1 MNLEEI
7 QQSLPN
13 GLHDAQII
21 RISLDYVKREVRLDL
36 EISWS
41 DPDDDLEIWR
51 SATLVFA
58 SFLYCII
65 EAPDPEY
72 PFATRKGLLV
82 DAGSE
87 DRASQSGTQLPE
99 QLPKGAFKCWFYV
112 NDWNSFIHLAAL
124 NAEITLH
131 GEVQ

>member
-1 MNLEEI
+1 MTLEEI
-7 QQSLPN
+7 EQSLPN

-21 RISLDYVKREVRLDL
+21 RIGLDYVNREVSLDM
-36 EISWS
+36 EIAWS
-41 DPDDDLEIWR
+41 NPDSDSEVWR
-51 SATLVFA
+51 SATLILT

-72 PFATRKGLLV
+72 PFASRKGLLV

-87 DRASQSGTQLPE
+87 DPASQSGTQLPE
-99 QLPKGAFKCWFYV
+99 KLPEGAFKCWFYV
-112 NDWNSFIHLAAL
+112 NDWNSFIYLAAL